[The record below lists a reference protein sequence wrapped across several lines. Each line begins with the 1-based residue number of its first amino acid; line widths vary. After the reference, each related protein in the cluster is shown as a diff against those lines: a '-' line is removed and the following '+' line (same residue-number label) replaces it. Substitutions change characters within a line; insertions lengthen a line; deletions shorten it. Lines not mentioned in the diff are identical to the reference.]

1 MKKHPS
7 HFVPAAL
14 IALGLAASNA
24 SAQAPATPG
33 APATTTTPPAATPK
47 PKALAEPEKK
57 FFKDVS
63 EALLIEQKLALMG
76 SKDAKGEETKKT
88 ASKINDDLKK
98 VWEKFATLSMEKGAT
113 IAQEVPKS
121 DANKAERIAKQK
133 EEKFDKDLLD
143 DLGKE
148 AKKTTRLFEAKTVQ
162 DPEVK
167 QFASDWG
174 PTIKGHEAAIE
185 KAAKAVGKKAN

>member
-1 MKKHPS
+1 MKKLPI
-7 HFVPAAL
+7 HFVPATFLAL
-14 IALGLAASNA
+14 ALTASIAC
-24 SAQAPATPG
+24 AQAPAAAPG
-33 APATTTTPPAATPK
+33 TPATTTSPAATAK

-76 SKDAKGEETKKT
+76 SKDAKGKETKDT
-88 ASKINDDLKK
+88 TSKINDDLKK

-113 IAQEVPKS
+113 IASDVPKS

-148 AKKTTRLFEAKTVQ
+148 AKKTTRLFETKTLQ

-167 QFASDWG
+167 QFASDWA

-185 KAAKAVGKKAN
+185 KAEKALGKKAN